1 MQIIVPGTRCSYLLH
16 NPDPPGLDSFH
27 PSFGA
32 FQIVTYRVVQL
43 SVLVRSEQLDSG
55 VSKNYLPKLDF
66 TAADSTQSPK
76 DVFKP
81 II

>member
-16 NPDPPGLDSFH
+16 NPDPPGQDSFH

-32 FQIVTYRVVQL
+32 FQIVTCRVVQL
-43 SVLVRSEQLDSG
+43 LVLVRSEQLDSG
-55 VSKNYLPKLDF
+55 VSKNHLPKLDF
-66 TAADSTQSPK
+66 TAADSTQSSK
-76 DVFKP
+76 DVCKP